1 MVTAKKYSKKISVEE
16 AQSPDYW
23 DHVAMARGGGPRIS
37 LLHPGGPTLGVQ
49 AEFSLRC
56 CVHISQL
63 RCSLEALVAHRDV
76 TVFLALVGRCHHSQ
90 VLDYFLRVLCFPSS
104 RLTSERQEYDDST
117 SQAGP
122 SWSSLP
128 LPEWEN

>member
-1 MVTAKKYSKKISVEE
+1 MVTAKKYSWKISVEE
-16 AQSPDYW
+16 AQSPDFW
-23 DHVAMARGGGPRIS
+23 DHVAMARRGGPS
-37 LLHPGGPTLGVQ
+37 LLHPEGPTLGAQ
-49 AEFSLRC
+49 AEFSLWC
-56 CVHISQL
+56 YVHLSQL
-63 RCSLEALVAHRDV
+63 RCSLEALVTHRDA

-104 RLTSERQEYDDST
+104 RLTSERQEYDDPT

-122 SWSSLP
+122 SWSSPP